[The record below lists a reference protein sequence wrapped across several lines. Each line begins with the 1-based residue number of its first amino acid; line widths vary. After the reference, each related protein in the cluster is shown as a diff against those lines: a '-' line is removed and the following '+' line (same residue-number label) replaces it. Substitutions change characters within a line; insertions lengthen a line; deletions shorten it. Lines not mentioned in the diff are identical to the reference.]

1 MYHVG
6 TAAEFVA
13 FHIMPGHDGP
23 EGTRHSH
30 DYRLD
35 VVLDRSVLDSNGMV
49 CDLDEL
55 HAAID
60 TIVETVSGKNLE
72 LVVSSESDAAVTV
85 EVFARWSHAQV
96 AAALAASGVDQIH
109 VRIYE
114 NPVAFG
120 GYSAPPG

>member
-13 FHIMPGHDGP
+13 LHVMPGMEGP
-23 EGTRHSH
+23 EGTLHSH

-35 VVLDRSVLDSNGMV
+35 VVLDRADLDAAGMV
-49 CDLDEL
+49 CDLDVL
-55 HAAID
+55 HAVID
-60 TIVETVSGKNLE
+60 DIVETVSGKNLE
-72 LVVSSESDAAVTV
+72 LIRPADADAVTV
-85 EVFARWSHAQV
+85 EVFARWSHEQI
-96 AAALAASGVDQIH
+96 AAALANSGVDQIH

-120 GYSAPPG
+120 GYSGPPG

>member
-13 FHIMPGHDGP
+13 FHVMPGMDGP
-23 EGTRHSH
+23 EGTLHSH

-35 VVLDRSVLDSNGMV
+35 VVLDRDGLDQQGMV
-49 CDLDEL
+49 CDLDVL
-55 HAAID
+55 HAVIADIVD
-60 TIVETVSGKNLE
+60 TVEGKDLDLIRPE
-72 LVVSSESDAAVTV
+72 GCDAVTV
-85 EVFARWSHAQV
+85 EVFARWSHRQ
-96 AAALAASGVDQIH
+96 LAAGLAGSGVDRIH

-120 GYSAPPG
+120 GYSGPPA

>member
-13 FHIMPGHDGP
+13 FHIMPGMDGP
-23 EGTRHSH
+23 EGTLHSH

-35 VVLDRSVLDSNGMV
+35 VVLDRAELDGGGMV
-49 CDLDEL
+49 CDLDVL
-55 HAAID
+55 HAVID
-60 TIVETVSGKNLE
+60 DIVGTVAGNNLE
-72 LVVSSESDAAVTV
+72 LIRPADCDAVTV
-85 EVFARWSHAQV
+85 EVFARWSHQQIAV
-96 AAALAASGVDQIH
+96 GLAGSGVDQIH

-120 GYSAPPG
+120 GYSGPPE

>member
-13 FHIMPGHDGP
+13 FHVMPEMEGP
-23 EGTRHSH
+23 EGTLHSH

-35 VVLDRSVLDSNGMV
+35 VVLDRAELDAAGMV
-49 CDLDEL
+49 CDLDVL
-55 HAAID
+55 HTVMD
-60 TIVETVSGKNLE
+60 DIVEIVSGKNLE
-72 LVVSSESDAAVTV
+72 LIRPADATAVTV
-85 EVFARWSHAQV
+85 EVFARWSHQQI
-96 AAALAASGVDQIH
+96 AAALAGSGVDQIH

-120 GYSAPPG
+120 GYSGAPD

>member
-13 FHIMPGHDGP
+13 LHIMPGMEGP
-23 EGTRHSH
+23 EGTLHSH

-35 VVLDRSVLDSNGMV
+35 VVLDRDELDGRGMV
-49 CDLDEL
+49 CDLDIL
-55 HAAID
+55 HAVID
-60 TIVETVSGKNLE
+60 GIVDTVSGKNLD
-72 LVVSSESDAAVTV
+72 LIRPADADAVTV
-85 EVFARWSHAQV
+85 EVFARWSHQQI
-96 AAALAASGVDQIH
+96 AAGLAGSGVDRIH

-120 GYSAPPG
+120 GYSGPPD